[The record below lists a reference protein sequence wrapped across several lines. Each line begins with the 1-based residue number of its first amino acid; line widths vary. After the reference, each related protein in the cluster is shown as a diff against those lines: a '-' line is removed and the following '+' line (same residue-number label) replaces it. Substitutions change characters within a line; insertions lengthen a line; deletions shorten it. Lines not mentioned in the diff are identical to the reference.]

1 MFKKLFILLALTYSS
16 VSLSA
21 QTFMLMPIDS
31 VYDGDTINTHV
42 SEAKLPPPLN
52 KLSVRLLGIDTP
64 EKGGRA
70 KCEKEAKLAEDAKVF
85 LLKLIGDSKTMK
97 LENFSWD
104 KYGGRI
110 DSRITINGLDISQQM
125 IDNGLAVPYNGGTK
139 VKNWCE

>member
-125 IDNGLAVPYNGGTK
+125 IDNGFAVTYNGGTK

>member
-125 IDNGLAVPYNGGTK
+125 IDNGFAVPYNGGTK